1 MDSYLFEEEEEEG
14 YYINTD
20 PTTLNYEQAIKK
32 ACDAFR
38 NNKKFTIYHRKMPI
52 LYNFTTCDEATGADD
67 VCGLPLWQ
75 IPAGASLSATR
86 NYTPTNNVVVF
97 VIGPNSFKRMDSE
110 LPTCGMYNAIYA
122 ITGKKA
128 IELGIKSIES
138 HEYPFHPD
146 LIDNLSKQLIKTD
159 KLPFHSYS
167 ELLAGKI
174 IKEKVAPKIFN
185 IYFEGPQKFKDL
197 GDKIG
202 MKRFATQLL
211 YTEDYLQKQDVDY
224 CCIDDS
230 TCLLSSLN
238 LDSNRKDGQRKVEA
252 NDKIT
257 WMEGINQFLI
267 NKESFSQKNFFYGFG
282 KLSDNQNLPVRKSRD
297 YQHLVATN
305 AIYKMFF
312 SDYQC
317 MTTTLYDPYCASM
330 KEDVD
335 WLIRKFDE
343 GGTLF
348 RKNNAISCCKFNTNL
363 CSPGEPKAQT
373 KEVSIADTDLHYYHN
388 LFNRMIMLSQKK
400 IYYYLVPLNFETPNI
415 YSLLIGF
422 GNNKRFDKLGMS
434 EKAIEGATKD
444 YQDPKPKYIVKQELE
459 KINEEMVKF
468 YEKLVD
474 RIFIFN
480 VQAVDKKQKVRP
492 IKCAF
497 ASYAKATFKIMEDY
511 GFQLFGTFQMPNKS
525 SAMKRGREREISFT
539 NLQEIFDT
547 IIHLENEVLPF
558 IN

>member
-1 MDSYLFEEEEEEG
+1 MDSYRFQEEEEG
-14 YYINTD
+14 YINTD
-20 PTTLNYEQAIKK
+20 PNPLNYEQAIEK

-38 NNKKFTIYHRKMPI
+38 NNKKFAIYHRNMTI
-52 LYNFTTCDEATGADD
+52 LH
-67 VCGLPLWQ
+67 
-75 IPAGASLSATR
+75 
-86 NYTPTNNVVVF
+86 NYTGLPTNNVVVF
-97 VIGPNSFKRMDSE
+97 VIGPNSFKRMAME

-122 ITGKKA
+122 ITGKTA
-128 IELGIKSIES
+128 IELGKESIER
-138 HEYPFHPD
+138 HEYTLKQD
-146 LIDNLSKQLIKTD
+146 EIDILSKELIKTD
-159 KLPFHSYS
+159 NLPFHPYS
-167 ELLAGKI
+167 ELLHGKI
-174 IKEKVAPKIFN
+174 IKETVAPQIFN
-185 IYFEGPQKFKDL
+185 IYFEGSQQFKDL

-211 YTEDYLQKQDVDY
+211 YTVDYLQKQDVDY

-238 LDSNRKDGQRKVEA
+238 LVSNRTDGQRKVGA

-267 NKESFSQKNFFYGFG
+267 DKESFSQKKNFFYGFG
-282 KLSDNQNLPVRKSRD
+282 KLSDSQILPIRISTD
-297 YQHLVATN
+297 YQPLVETN

-312 SDYQC
+312 ADYQC
-317 MTTTLYDPYCASM
+317 MVSENITLYDPYCASM

-335 WLIRKFDE
+335 WLIRKFFK

-363 CSPGEPKAQT
+363 CSPGKPEAQT
-373 KEVSIADTDLHYYHN
+373 KEVSIAATDLHYYHN

-400 IYYYLVPLNFETPNI
+400 IYYYLIPLDFETPNI

-422 GNNKRFDKLGMS
+422 GNNKPFDKLGMS
-434 EKAIEGATKD
+434 EKAIAGATKST
-444 YQDPKPKYIVKQELE
+444 YQDSKPYHIVKQELE
-459 KINEEMVKF
+459 EINKEMVKI
-468 YEKLVD
+468 YEQLAD
-474 RIFIFN
+474 RIFIFDL
-480 VQAVDKKQKVRP
+480 QAVDKKQKVKP

-511 GFQLFGTFQMPNKS
+511 GFQLLRKFQMPNKS
-525 SAMKRGREREISFT
+525 SAMIRKERETPTT
-539 NLQEIFDT
+539 NLPEIFDT
-547 IIHLENEVLPF
+547 IDHLENKLLPS

>member
-75 IPAGASLSATR
+75 IPADASLSATR

-267 NKESFSQKNFFYGFG
+267 NKESFSQKN
-282 KLSDNQNLPVRKSRD
+282 
-297 YQHLVATN
+297 
-305 AIYKMFF
+305 
-312 SDYQC
+312 
-317 MTTTLYDPYCASM
+317 
-330 KEDVD
+330 
-335 WLIRKFDE
+335 
-343 GGTLF
+343 
-348 RKNNAISCCKFNTNL
+348 
-363 CSPGEPKAQT
+363 
-373 KEVSIADTDLHYYHN
+373 
-388 LFNRMIMLSQKK
+388 
-400 IYYYLVPLNFETPNI
+400 
-415 YSLLIGF
+415 
-422 GNNKRFDKLGMS
+422 
-434 EKAIEGATKD
+434 
-444 YQDPKPKYIVKQELE
+444 
-459 KINEEMVKF
+459 
-468 YEKLVD
+468 
-474 RIFIFN
+474 
-480 VQAVDKKQKVRP
+480 
-492 IKCAF
+492 
-497 ASYAKATFKIMEDY
+497 
-511 GFQLFGTFQMPNKS
+511 
-525 SAMKRGREREISFT
+525 
-539 NLQEIFDT
+539 
-547 IIHLENEVLPF
+547 
-558 IN
+558 